1 MYSDVLERNIQANHV
16 GDIFGLKVWL
26 NESKQGRDLY
36 IELLMLNGCLYER
49 AGSIYNESYFIEE
62 ELKKLEEFV
71 KKQYENAEKMCSKRL
86 EYYSGVWAKMLKS
99 ELDSSRVNLC
109 SYNKFKIIFGENVI
123 SEEEFN
129 KVRETL
135 KNKQLELNA
144 AQRAEDTRKKIEK
157 RIAAEN
163 AVKERREIIKAR
175 IFKGEDIT
183 GQDLMDMCGLYN
195 IQVPIR
201 TKGFI
206 LDKISTVNRV
216 SCSGKVKSG
225 QKLTNH
231 PSVYY
236 IEIKSRLEGE
246 NLIKLTKDS
255 YELETQTKN

>member
-1 MYSDVLERNIQANHV
+1 MPLIKIFPVYSDVLERNIQATHV

-36 IELLMLNGCLYER
+36 IELPMLNGNLYER

-86 EYYSGVWAKMLKS
+86 EYYSGVWAKMLKG
-99 ELDSSRVNLC
+99 ELDSSRANLC

-144 AQRAEDTRKKIEK
+144 AQRAEDERKREEK

-163 AVKERREIIKAR
+163 AEKERREIVKAR

-195 IQVPIR
+195 VHVPIR

-206 LDKISTVNRV
+206 LDKISTVNGV
-216 SCSGKVKSG
+216 SCSGRVKSG

-236 IEIKSRLEGE
+236 MGIKEKISLTPQPA
-246 NLIKLTKDS
+246 LIG
-255 YELETQTKN
+255 